1 MDIKV
6 NTNISKE
13 FNDTIIKIE
22 VTAPE
27 VTEDIQKFLNN
38 ISQITKK
45 KEEIV
50 ATKNNEIFLLKSK
63 NVYYFY
69 SDEKNNFAKT
79 NDGIYKIKEKLY
91 ELEENLDEKKFI
103 RISNSC
109 IINIDKTK
117 CFDVSQI
124 GSLFA
129 KMEDNT
135 KQEVSK
141 RKIKNV
147 MNFLNERK

>member
-1 MDIKV
+1 MDIQV

-13 FNDTIIKIE
+13 YSNITIKVD

-27 VTEDIQKFLNN
+27 LTEDLQKILNN
-38 ISQITKK
+38 LSKVSSI

-50 ATKNNEIFLLKSK
+50 ATKNNEIFLLKA
-63 NVYYFY
+63 NEVIYFY
-69 SDEKNNFAKT
+69 SDEKSNFAKT
-79 NDGIYKIKEKLY
+79 KDGIYKIKEKLY
-91 ELEENLDEKKFI
+91 ELEDSLEKGKFI

-109 IINIDKTK
+109 IINIGKTK
-117 CFDVSQI
+117 SFDVSQI

-141 RKIKNV
+141 RRIKNV

>member
-1 MDIKV
+1 MDIQV

-13 FNDTIIKIE
+13 YNNITIKVD

-27 VTEDIQKFLNN
+27 LTEDLQKILNTL
-38 ISQITKK
+38 SKVSST

-50 ATKNNEIFLLKSK
+50 ATKNNEIFLLKA
-63 NVYYFY
+63 NEVIYFY
-69 SDEKNNFAKT
+69 SDEKNNFVKT
-79 NDGIYKIKEKLY
+79 KDGIYKIKEKLY
-91 ELEENLDEKKFI
+91 ELEDSLEKGKFI

-109 IINIDKTK
+109 IINIGKTK
-117 CFDVSQI
+117 SFDVSQI

-141 RKIKNV
+141 RRIKNV

>member
-13 FNDTIIKIE
+13 FNDAIIKVE

-27 VTEDIQKFLNN
+27 ITEDIQKFLNN
-38 ISQITKK
+38 ISQIAKK

-63 NVYYFY
+63 NVFYFY

-79 NDGIYKIKEKLY
+79 NDGIYKIKERLY
-91 ELEENLDEKKFI
+91 ELEENLDKKKFI

-109 IINIDKTK
+109 IINIDQTK

-129 KMEDNT
+129 KMEDDT

>member
-13 FNDTIIKIE
+13 FNDAIIKVE

-27 VTEDIQKFLNN
+27 ITEDIQKFLNN
-38 ISQITKK
+38 ISQIAKK

-63 NVYYFY
+63 NVFYFY

-79 NDGIYKIKEKLY
+79 NDGI
-91 ELEENLDEKKFI
+91 
-103 RISNSC
+103 
-109 IINIDKTK
+109 
-117 CFDVSQI
+117 
-124 GSLFA
+124 
-129 KMEDNT
+129 
-135 KQEVSK
+135 
-141 RKIKNV
+141 
-147 MNFLNERK
+147 

>member
-13 FNDTIIKIE
+13 FNDAIIKVE

-27 VTEDIQKFLNN
+27 ITEDIQKFLNS
-38 ISQITKK
+38 ISQIAKK

-63 NVYYFY
+63 NVFYFY

-79 NDGIYKIKEKLY
+79 NDGIYKIKERLY

-109 IINIDKTK
+109 IINIDNTK

-129 KMEDNT
+129 KMEDDT

>member
-13 FNDTIIKIE
+13 FNDITIKIE
-22 VTAPE
+22 VNAPE
-27 VTEDIQKFLNN
+27 LTDDIQKILNN
-38 ISQITKK
+38 LSKITKW
-45 KEEIV
+45 KEEII
-50 ATKNNEIFLLKSK
+50 ATKNNEIFLIKSSDIF
-63 NVYYFY
+63 YIY
-69 SDEKNNFAKT
+69 SDEKNNFIKT
-79 NDGIYKIKEKLY
+79 SNGTYKIKDRLY
-91 ELEENLDEKKFI
+91 ELEDNLDENKFI

-117 CFDVSQI
+117 SFDVSQI

-129 KMEDNT
+129 KMEDDT

-147 MNFLNERK
+147 MNILNGRK

>member
-1 MDIKV
+1 MDIQV

-13 FNDTIIKIE
+13 YNDITIK
-22 VTAPE
+22 VQVSAPE
-27 VTEDIQKFLNN
+27 LTDEVQKILDNLSK
-38 ISQITKK
+38 ISKK
-45 KEEIV
+45 KKEIV
-50 ATKNNEIFLLKSK
+50 ATKNNQIFLLKSK
-63 NVYYFY
+63 DVLYFY
-69 SDEKNNFAKT
+69 SDEKNNFVKT
-79 NDGIYKIKEKLY
+79 REGVYKIKERLY
-91 ELEENLDEKKFI
+91 ELEENLDDKNFI

-109 IINIDKTK
+109 IINIDRTK

-124 GSLFA
+124 GSLIA
-129 KMEDNT
+129 KMEDDT

>member
-13 FNDTIIKIE
+13 FNDITIKVE
-22 VTAPE
+22 VNAPE
-27 VTEDIQKFLNN
+27 LNDDIQKILNN
-38 ISQITKK
+38 LSRITKR
-45 KEEIV
+45 KEEII
-50 ATKNNEIFLLKSK
+50 ATKNNEIFLIKSSDIF
-63 NVYYFY
+63 YIY
-69 SDEKNNFAKT
+69 SDEKNNFIKT
-79 NDGIYKIKEKLY
+79 SNGTYKIKDRLY
-91 ELEENLDEKKFI
+91 ELEENLDENKFI

-109 IINIDKTK
+109 IINIGKTK
-117 CFDVSQI
+117 SFDVSQI

-129 KMEDNT
+129 KMEDDT

-141 RKIKNV
+141 RRIKNV

>member
-1 MDIKV
+1 MDIQV

-13 FNDTIIKIE
+13 HKNITIKVD

-27 VTEDIQKFLNN
+27 LTADLQKILNN
-38 ISQITKK
+38 LSNVSST

-63 NVYYFY
+63 EVIYFY

-79 NDGIYKIKEKLY
+79 KDGIYKIKEKLY
-91 ELEENLDEKKFI
+91 ELEECLEKEKFI

-109 IINIDKTK
+109 IINIEKTNS
-117 CFDVSQI
+117 FDVSQI

-129 KMEDNT
+129 KMEDDT

-147 MNFLNERK
+147 MSFLNERK

>member
-13 FNDTIIKIE
+13 FNDITIKIE
-22 VTAPE
+22 VNAPE
-27 VTEDIQKFLNN
+27 LTDDIQKILNN
-38 ISQITKK
+38 LSRITKW
-45 KEEIV
+45 KEEII
-50 ATKNNEIFLLKSK
+50 ATKDNEIFLIKLSEIF
-63 NVYYFY
+63 YIY
-69 SDEKNNFAKT
+69 SDEKNNFIKT
-79 NDGIYKIKEKLY
+79 SNGTYKIKDRLY
-91 ELEENLDEKKFI
+91 ELEDNLDENKFI

-129 KMEDNT
+129 KMEDDT

-141 RKIKNV
+141 RRIKNV
-147 MNFLNERK
+147 MKFLNERK

>member
-1 MDIKV
+1 MDIQV

-13 FNDTIIKIE
+13 YNNITIKIQ
-22 VTAPE
+22 VSAPE
-27 VTEDIQKFLNN
+27 LTDEVQKILDNLSK
-38 ISQITKK
+38 ISKK

-50 ATKNNEIFLLKSK
+50 ATKNNQIFLLKSK
-63 NVYYFY
+63 DVLYFY

-79 NDGIYKIKEKLY
+79 REGVYKIKERLY
-91 ELEENLDEKKFI
+91 ELEENLDDKNFI

-124 GSLFA
+124 GSLIA
-129 KMEDNT
+129 KMEDDT

>member
-13 FNDTIIKIE
+13 FNDAIIKVE

-27 VTEDIQKFLNN
+27 ITEDIQKFLNS
-38 ISQITKK
+38 ISQIAKK

-63 NVYYFY
+63 NVFYFY

-79 NDGIYKIKEKLY
+79 NDGIYKIKERLY
-91 ELEENLDEKKFI
+91 ELEENLDKKKFI

-109 IINIDKTK
+109 IINIDQTK

-129 KMEDNT
+129 KMEDDT

>member
-13 FNDTIIKIE
+13 FNDAIIKVE

-27 VTEDIQKFLNN
+27 ITEDIQKFLNS
-38 ISQITKK
+38 ISQIAKK

-63 NVYYFY
+63 NVFYFY

-79 NDGIYKIKEKLY
+79 NDGIYKIKERLY
-91 ELEENLDEKKFI
+91 ELEENLDKKKFI

-109 IINIDKTK
+109 IINIDQTK

-129 KMEDNT
+129 KMQDDT
-135 KQEVSK
+135 KQEASK

-147 MNFLNERK
+147 MKFLNERK

>member
-1 MDIKV
+1 MEIKV

-22 VTAPE
+22 ITAPE
-27 VTEDIQKFLNN
+27 ITEDIQKFLNT
-38 ISQITKK
+38 ISQIAKK

-63 NVYYFY
+63 NVFYFY

-79 NDGIYKIKEKLY
+79 NNGIYKIKEKLY
-91 ELEENLDEKKFI
+91 ELEENLNKEKFI

-129 KMEDNT
+129 KMEDDT

-141 RKIKNV
+141 RKIKNI

>member
-1 MDIKV
+1 M
-6 NTNISKE
+6 
-13 FNDTIIKIE
+13 
-22 VTAPE
+22 
-27 VTEDIQKFLNN
+27 NN

>member
-13 FNDTIIKIE
+13 FNDITIKVE
-22 VTAPE
+22 VNAPE
-27 VTEDIQKFLNN
+27 LTDDIQKILNN
-38 ISQITKK
+38 LSRITKW
-45 KEEIV
+45 KEEII
-50 ATKNNEIFLLKSK
+50 ATKDNEIFLIKSSEIF
-63 NVYYFY
+63 YIY
-69 SDEKNNFAKT
+69 SDEKNNFIKT
-79 NDGIYKIKEKLY
+79 SNGIYKIKDRLY
-91 ELEENLDEKKFI
+91 ELEDNLDENKFI

-117 CFDVSQI
+117 CFDVGQI

-129 KMEDNT
+129 NMEDNT

-141 RKIKNV
+141 RRIKNV
-147 MNFLNERK
+147 MKFLNERK

>member
-1 MDIKV
+1 MDIQV

-13 FNDTIIKIE
+13 YNDITIK
-22 VTAPE
+22 VQVSAPE
-27 VTEDIQKFLNN
+27 LTDEVQKILDNLSK
-38 ISQITKK
+38 ISKK

-50 ATKNNEIFLLKSK
+50 ATKNNQIFLLKSK
-63 NVYYFY
+63 DVLYFY

-79 NDGIYKIKEKLY
+79 REGVYKIKERLY
-91 ELEENLDEKKFI
+91 ELEENLDDKNFI

-109 IINIDKTK
+109 IINIDRTK

-124 GSLFA
+124 GSLIA
-129 KMEDNT
+129 KMEDDT

-147 MNFLNERK
+147 MNFC

>member
-63 NVYYFY
+63 NVFYFY

-129 KMEDNT
+129 KMEDDT
-135 KQEVSK
+135 KQEVTK

>member
-13 FNDTIIKIE
+13 FNDAIIKVE

-27 VTEDIQKFLNN
+27 ITEDIQKFLNN
-38 ISQITKK
+38 ISQIAKK

-63 NVYYFY
+63 NVFYFY
-69 SDEKNNFAKT
+69 SDGKNNFAKT
-79 NDGIYKIKEKLY
+79 NDGIYKIKERLY
-91 ELEENLDEKKFI
+91 ELEENLDKKKFI

-109 IINIDKTK
+109 IINIDQTK

-129 KMEDNT
+129 KMEDDT

-141 RKIKNV
+141 RKIKDV

>member
-13 FNDTIIKIE
+13 FNDITIKIE
-22 VTAPE
+22 VNAPE
-27 VTEDIQKFLNN
+27 LTDDIQKILNN
-38 ISQITKK
+38 LSRITKW
-45 KEEIV
+45 KEEII
-50 ATKNNEIFLLKSK
+50 ATKNNEIFLIKSSDIF
-63 NVYYFY
+63 YIY
-69 SDEKNNFAKT
+69 SDEKNNFIKT
-79 NDGIYKIKEKLY
+79 SNGTYKIKDRLY
-91 ELEENLDEKKFI
+91 ELEDNLDENKFI

-117 CFDVSQI
+117 SFDVSLI

-129 KMEDNT
+129 KMEDDT

-147 MNFLNERK
+147 MKFLNERK

>member
-13 FNDTIIKIE
+13 FNDAIIKVE

-27 VTEDIQKFLNN
+27 ITEDIQKFLNN
-38 ISQITKK
+38 ISQIAKK

-63 NVYYFY
+63 NVFYFY

-79 NDGIYKIKEKLY
+79 NDGIYKIKERLY
-91 ELEENLDEKKFI
+91 ELEENLDKKKFI

-109 IINIDKTK
+109 IINIDQTK

-129 KMEDNT
+129 KMEDDT

-141 RKIKNV
+141 RKIKDV
-147 MNFLNERK
+147 MNSLNERK

>member
-1 MDIKV
+1 MDIQV

-13 FNDTIIKIE
+13 YSNITIKVD

-27 VTEDIQKFLNN
+27 LTEDLQKILNN
-38 ISQITKK
+38 LSKVSST

-50 ATKNNEIFLLKSK
+50 ATKNNEIYLLKA
-63 NVYYFY
+63 NEVIYFY

-79 NDGIYKIKEKLY
+79 KSGVYKIKEKLY
-91 ELEENLDEKKFI
+91 ELEETLEKGKFI

-109 IINIDKTK
+109 IINIGKTK
-117 CFDVSQI
+117 SFDVSQI

-129 KMEDNT
+129 KMEDDT

-141 RKIKNV
+141 RRIKNV

>member
-63 NVYYFY
+63 NVFYFY

>member
-6 NTNISKE
+6 NTNISIE

-63 NVYYFY
+63 NVFYFY

>member
-1 MDIKV
+1 MDIQV

-13 FNDTIIKIE
+13 YDDITIK
-22 VTAPE
+22 VQVSAPE
-27 VTEDIQKFLNN
+27 LTDEVQKIIDNLSK
-38 ISQITKK
+38 ISKK
-45 KEEIV
+45 KKEIV
-50 ATKNNEIFLLKSK
+50 ATKNNQIFLLKSK
-63 NVYYFY
+63 DVLYFY

-79 NDGIYKIKEKLY
+79 RESVYKIKERLY
-91 ELEENLDEKKFI
+91 ELEENLDDKNFI

-109 IINIDKTK
+109 IINIDRTK

-124 GSLFA
+124 GSLIA
-129 KMEDNT
+129 KMEDDT